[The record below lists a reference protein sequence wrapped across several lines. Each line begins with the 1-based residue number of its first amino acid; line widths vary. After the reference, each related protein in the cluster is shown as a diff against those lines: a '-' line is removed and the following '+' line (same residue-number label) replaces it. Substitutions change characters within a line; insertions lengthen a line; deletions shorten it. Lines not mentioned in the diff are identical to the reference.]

1 MRNIIT
7 IERHHVTKDVC
18 TRTLVCGGVKGEEE
32 RGRGRK
38 GEEGR
43 GRKRKEE
50 EGRGRKRKGEEGG
63 KRGRYMDDLDKTH
76 TSPRGSS
83 TE

>member
-1 MRNIIT
+1 M
-7 IERHHVTKDVC
+7 TKDVC
-18 TRTLVCGGVKGEEE
+18 TRTLVCGGVKGEEG

-43 GRKRKEE
+43 GRE
-50 EGRGRKRKGEEGG
+50 RKGEEGGGRERRGRRG

-76 TSPRGSS
+76 TSP
-83 TE
+83 